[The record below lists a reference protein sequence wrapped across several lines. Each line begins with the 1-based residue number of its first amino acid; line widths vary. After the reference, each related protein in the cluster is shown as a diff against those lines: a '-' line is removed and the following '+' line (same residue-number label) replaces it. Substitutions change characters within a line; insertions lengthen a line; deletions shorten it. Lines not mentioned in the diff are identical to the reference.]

1 MQIGP
6 STLARGYRWLLSV
19 RVGRRVYRLA
29 DSAVA
34 VSSTELG
41 TLQFESGLE
50 NIDVKVELAL
60 EPGAADE
67 ITIPLRLRFPGS
79 LAALWFAGVP
89 LHLSTAELAILPDGG
104 TWETRV
110 VVMDGLLD
118 LEELALQGEVV
129 RATLASEAPEDDLG
143 TILEDSKRITPLT
156 HPLLIDPLQSTASGY
171 GKHYPIPFGRP
182 GMGQPGSPAI
192 RFRDSG
198 ANWWHL
204 IAGGPVAASSVT
216 VIDGQDTSTSFSV
229 NDGTDGLSQPYSYV
243 VASSTEAGHAAEGAD
258 KLFVTWPEAGAM
270 PDPFDGGIWNK
281 ATSLLRWMAQLS
293 RNQYDL
299 GSIVSNADVLDRY
312 KLDGYW
318 NAQGAPAEFIEDE
331 LLPILPL
338 SMSPGPGGHFFTLIR
353 KPPLKHECVDHLIEG
368 QNCWRVGRPKIVR
381 ARADLSSRVRVEY
394 GHSPVTDAPMSTL
407 TLSAED
413 ALHSD
418 SGAAGRDE
426 TVQRSG
432 LFEAFPSGGE
442 TVIGS
447 RFVWRDST
455 AGLIATDAAVRSAVP
470 VVEMDLRVDYDKARI
485 QPGMG
490 VLFTFSAYGISSL
503 PCRVLYWV
511 PTTTGMVL
519 TLEVMR
525 LPFRD

>member
-34 VSSTELG
+34 VPSTELG
-41 TLQFESGLE
+41 ELQFNSGLVE
-50 NIDVKVELAL
+50 VDIRLELAV

-143 TILEDSKRITPLT
+143 TILEDSRRITPFT
-156 HPLLIDPLQSTASGY
+156 HPLLLSPIQTTVGGY
-171 GKHYPIPFGRP
+171 GRYYPIPFGRP
-182 GMGQPGSPAI
+182 GMGQPGSPAL

-198 ANWWHL
+198 SNWLHL
-204 IAGGPVAASSVT
+204 IAGGHVAASSVT
-216 VIDGQDTSTSFSV
+216 IIDGEDTSTTFTV
-229 NDGTDGLSQPYSYV
+229 HDATDGLSQPYSYV
-243 VASSTEAGHAAEGAD
+243 VASFPEAGSTTEGAD
-258 KLFVTWPEAGAM
+258 KLFVTWPDAGAI

-281 ATSLLRWMAQLS
+281 ATSHLRWMAELS
-293 RNQYDL
+293 RNKYDI
-299 GSIVSNADVLDRY
+299 GSIASNADVLDRY

-318 NAQGAPAEFIEDE
+318 DAQGTPAEFIEEE

-353 KPPLKHECVDHLIEG
+353 KPPLAHECVDHLIEG
-368 QNCWRVGRPKIVR
+368 QNCWRVGKPKIVR
-381 ARADLSSRVRVEY
+381 ARADLSSKVRVEY

-432 LFEAFPSGGE
+432 LFEAHPNGGE

-447 RFVWRDST
+447 NFVWRDST

-470 VVEMDLRVDYDKARI
+470 VVEMTLRVAYDKARI

-490 VLFTFSAYGISSL
+490 VLFTFSAYGISRL
-503 PCRVLYWV
+503 PCRVLHWT
-511 PTTTGMVL
+511 PTTTGMLL
-519 TLEVMR
+519 TLEVMK